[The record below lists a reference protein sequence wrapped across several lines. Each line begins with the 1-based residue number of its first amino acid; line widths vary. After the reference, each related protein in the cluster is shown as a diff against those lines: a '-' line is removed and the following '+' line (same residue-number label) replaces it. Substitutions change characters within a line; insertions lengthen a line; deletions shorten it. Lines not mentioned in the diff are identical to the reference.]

1 MSWMDVIKLDQINI
15 AGTGLDT
22 RPLPED
28 DDDENCCDVVKNLWL
43 KFASNID
50 DGRIYHPFNYEKK
63 HKEFVD
69 IWLSSNPYECKEFI
83 DILMDIHLGTPYG
96 KAVRKY
102 LHKHDGIRFTPTHI
116 EKIKDVLMAYAE
128 CKQKK
133 ETENF
138 DWIDWARRL

>member
-22 RPLPED
+22 RPLPEE
-28 DDDENCCDVVKNLWL
+28 DDDENCCDVAKNLWL
-43 KFASNID
+43 KFASERQWPNIPSQ
-50 DGRIYHPFNYEKK
+50 YNYERK

-69 IWLSSNPYECKEFI
+69 MWSSYIPHECKEFI
-83 DILMDIHLGTPYG
+83 DILMDIRLGTPYS
-96 KAVRKY
+96 KALRKY
-102 LHKHDGIRFTPTHI
+102 FDKYDGIRFTPTHI
-116 EKIKDVLMAYAE
+116 EKIKDVLTAYAE

-138 DWIDWARRL
+138 DWIGWARRL